1 MTGATEASASGTPRM
16 TRLQT
21 LRFLWR
27 LIWFRGDLFW
37 SNCFSIVMLFVTGLV
52 PGFVA
57 QQFFNQLAEGGTPD
71 LLWLTALL
79 VMSALGRITF
89 LVGCQLTNAP
99 FMLSAE
105 SLMQKNMFRRILSLP
120 AARALP
126 DSPGEA
132 VSRFRDDTSGVTEAM
147 ITLNDFIASTV
158 FAVIAFTI
166 MARIN
171 LMITIG
177 VFLPLSVVGLIANL
191 AMRRIEIYRKANR
204 EATGKVTGFLGEVFG
219 AVQAVQ
225 VAGADESVNAQFRK
239 LNNTRLHRAVRD
251 RVFDQLLH
259 SIFWNAV
266 NFGLGFILLFSAQAM
281 QDGSFTV
288 GDFAL
293 FAYFLGWITDFTSL
307 FGVIVARYKQ
317 AGVSFARMIRL
328 LGGARPETL
337 VESGPVYLSGPYPDL
352 PGVPPHA
359 AGKLDTLEVVGLTY
373 LHPDSTRGVREL
385 SFRLERGSFTVITG
399 RIGSGKTTLVQVL
412 LGLLPPSAGTIR
424 WNGEPVSNPAS
435 FFVPPQT
442 AYTPQVP
449 RLFSDTLSNNIL
461 MGLPEEGVDLAQ
473 ALHLAVMEPDIAGM
487 PDGLDSLVGSRGVR
501 LSGGQVQRTAAAR
514 MFVRGPDLLVFDDL
528 SSALDVETEATLW
541 ERVFARPDATVLAV
555 SHRRA
560 ALRRADNIIVLKDG
574 ALEAMGTLPELLA
587 TSREMQHLWH
597 GEEAAETEAG
607 KIEEPGPE
615 RVLGVLT

>member
-1 MTGATEASASGTPRM
+1 MTGATEASTADMPRM

-27 LIWFRGDLFW
+27 LIWFRAGLFW
-37 SNCFSIVMLFVTGLV
+37 SNCFSIIMLFVVGLV

-57 QQFFNQLAEGGTPD
+57 QQFFDQLSQGGSPD
-71 LLWLTALL
+71 LLWLLALL

-132 VSRFRDDTSGVTEAM
+132 VSRFRDDTSGVTTGM

-158 FAVIAFTI
+158 FAFIAFII
-166 MARIN
+166 MAQIN
-171 LMITIG
+171 LTITLG

-191 AMRRIEIYRKANR
+191 AMRRIEIYRRANR

-225 VAGADESVNAQFRK
+225 VAGADEAVNARFRK
-239 LNNTRLHRAVRD
+239 LNNVRLHMAVRD
-251 RVFDQLLH
+251 RVFDQMLH

-328 LGGARPETL
+328 LGGAPPETL
-337 VESGPVYLSGPYPDL
+337 VEPSPIYLSGPYPDL
-352 PGVPPHA
+352 PGVPPHT
-359 AGKLDTLEVVGLTY
+359 GGRLDTLEVESLTY
-373 LHPDSTRGVREL
+373 VHPESGRGVREV
-385 SFRLERGSFTVITG
+385 SFHIERGSFTVITG
-399 RIGSGKTTLVQVL
+399 RIGSGKTTLLQAL
-412 LGLLPPSAGTIR
+412 LGLLPPDAGTVR
-424 WNGEPVSNPAS
+424 WNGVPVDNPAA

-449 RLFSDTLSNNIL
+449 RLFSDTLGNNIL
-461 MGLPEEGVDLAQ
+461 MGLPQDGVDLTQ
-473 ALHLAVMEPDIAGM
+473 ALHLAVMEPDVEGM

-501 LSGGQVQRTAAAR
+501 LSGGQVQRAAAAR
-514 MFVRGPDLLVFDDL
+514 MFVRRPDLLVFDDL

-541 ERVFARPDATVLAV
+541 QRVFAQPDATVLAV

-560 ALRRADNIIVLKDG
+560 ALRRADKIIVLKDG
-574 ALEAMGTLPELLA
+574 ALEATGTLPELLA

-597 GEEAAETEAG
+597 GEEAAETEGRDVEDSDSRRAL
-607 KIEEPGPE
+607 E
-615 RVLGVLT
+615 VLA